1 MGKRSKRKFDDD
13 KTVKNLIS
21 AMQKADETERMSGR
35 SSSKTSKYSANDV
48 RRRNIRRRR
57 ELELIQHHF
66 DAILA
71 PEHALMD
78 LISQEGVPPSRR
90 DHRTSSAR
98 AERRNFL
105 YSIGD
110 NLMDRRSEIERDIFN
125 DDDMFDEVTSIFRP

>member
-1 MGKRSKRKFDDD
+1 MGKRRKFSNADD
-13 KTVKNLIS
+13 TIKNLIS
-21 AMQKADETERMSGR
+21 AMQKADETERISGR

-90 DHRTSSAR
+90 EHRTSSAR
-98 AERRNFL
+98 EERRNFL